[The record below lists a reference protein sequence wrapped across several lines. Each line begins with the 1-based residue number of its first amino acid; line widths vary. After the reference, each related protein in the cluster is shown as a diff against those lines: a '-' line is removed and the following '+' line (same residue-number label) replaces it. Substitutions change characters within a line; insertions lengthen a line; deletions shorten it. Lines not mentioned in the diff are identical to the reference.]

1 MKRLYKFMVPA
12 VLILSICSCSTYKNS
27 TVTPDDVYYSPGT
40 PTNPSGTQATNS
52 DYYSTPNENYVKM
65 RVQDPDR
72 WSYFD
77 DYNYDY
83 YGGYSPY
90 SAYSPYGFGLSMS
103 FGSGFYSPWYGGFG
117 YYSPLSYYNS
127 YYAWNN
133 FYNPYYGGVVVI
145 NGKNT
150 TSPSY
155 TRMSTFNPSAYQGRY
170 YNSRPTTN
178 TNNLNYTRNSQ
189 NYNPRNNFNQST
201 ESRPSY
207 NNTSPNSM
215 GGGRSSGGFSGG
227 GASRGG
233 GFSRPGR

>member
-1 MKRLYKFMVPA
+1 MKRLYKLIVPL
-12 VLILSICSCSTYKNS
+12 VLLLSIYSCSTYKNS
-27 TVTPDDVYYSPGT
+27 SVTPDDVYYSPGT
-40 PTNPSGTQATNS
+40 PSNPKGTQSSNS
-52 DYYSTPNENYVKM
+52 DYYSTPNDNYVQM

-90 SAYSPYGFGLSMS
+90 SAYSPYGFGMGIGFST
-103 FGSGFYSPWYGGFG
+103 GFYSPWYGGFG

-150 TSPSY
+150 TTPSY
-155 TRMSTFNPSAYQGRY
+155 TRMSTFNPSAYQGRF
-170 YNSRPTTN
+170 YNSRPVTTN
-178 TNNLNYTRNSQ
+178 SNYSRSSQ
-189 NYNPRNNFNQST
+189 NYNNLNNNLNNSSN
-201 ESRPSY
+201 SRPAY
-207 NNTSPNSM
+207 NNSSNFSS
-215 GGGRSSGGFSGG
+215 GGRSSGGFSS